1 MYRDY
6 DANITVQ
13 DAESSDDGDDG
24 VFIQLP
30 SEQTLHPAV
39 KQTVGSF

>member
-13 DAESSDDGDDG
+13 DDGDD
-24 VFIQLP
+24 VVLIQLP